1 MKKLGRKLIS
11 WTLLIIFLSTFAIEP
26 LRVKAASTSADTLAG
41 LRKELQEF
49 QAEKKAAENKKKY
62 TQSQINQK
70 NQDIIN
76 ARAEKEASEAKIEVA
91 KKSVEESKVKISE
104 YQEKT
109 KETLAIYQLMMSDNS
124 YLEFVTDSSSMTELV
139 MRSDAIEQ
147 LIQYNQEQLDTLDKL
162 IKENE
167 QKQIDL
173 KKYEEELD
181 KNIVAYQNKIDD
193 LGAELVNL
201 EDIAV
206 DAAGEIQY
214 RKDIIKM
221 YENMGCKENE
231 TLEACSARTSTNG
244 TWLKPF
250 NKGQI
255 SSLFGYRQGG
265 KGISSNHSGIDIAI
279 SEGTAVLSTT
289 VGTVASILRRQSCGG
304 NQVYVHSYVN
314 GKTYMVLYA
323 HLKDI
328 SVTTGQKVTQSTVIG
343 HSGGYSTSVDH
354 GGYDTCAHG
363 AHLHLS
369 VSQTASSK
377 YSAFMA
383 NLINPPGYPKTK
395 GAWFYSRY
403 QWFD

>member
-1 MKKLGRKLIS
+1 MKKIKRNLVSIS
-11 WTLLIIFLSTFAIEP
+11 LLLIFLSSFVIEP
-26 LRVKAASTSADTLAG
+26 LRVMAASTSADTLAG

-49 QAEKKAAENKKKY
+49 QNEKKEAENKKKY
-62 TQSQINQK
+62 TQAQINQK
-70 NQDIIN
+70 NQDIVN

-91 KKSVEESKVKISE
+91 KKSVEESKAKVLE
-104 YQEKT
+104 FQEKT
-109 KETLAIYQLMMSDNS
+109 KETLAFYQMMKGDNS
-124 YLEFVTDSSSMTELV
+124 FLEFVTDSSSMTELV
-139 MRSDAIEQ
+139 MRADAVEQ
-147 LIQYNQEQLDTLDKL
+147 LIQYNEEQLNTLDNL

-167 QKQIDL
+167 QKQVDL
-173 KKYEEELD
+173 KNYEAELD
-181 KNIVAYQNKIDD
+181 KNIVAYQEKIED
-193 LGAELVNL
+193 LGADLVNL

-265 KGISSNHSGIDIAI
+265 KGISSNHSGIDIAMK
-279 SEGTAVLSTT
+279 EGTDVLSTT
-289 VGTVASILRRQSCGG
+289 VGTVASILKKQSCGG

-323 HLKDI
+323 HLLDI
-328 SVTTGQKVTQSTVIG
+328 KVTTGQKVTQSTVIG
-343 HSGGYSTSVDH
+343 RSGGYSTSTDH
-354 GGYDTCAHG
+354 GGYDRCAHG
-363 AHLHLS
+363 GHLHLS

-377 YSAFMA
+377 YSSFMA